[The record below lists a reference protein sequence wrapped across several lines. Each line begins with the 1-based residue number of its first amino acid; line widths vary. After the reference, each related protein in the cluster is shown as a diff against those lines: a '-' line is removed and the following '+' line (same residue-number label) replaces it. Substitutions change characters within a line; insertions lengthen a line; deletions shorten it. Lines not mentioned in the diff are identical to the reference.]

1 MAIAVSTNLPYD
13 LTYFPGYGITSIPS
27 LGVEYY
33 PSGHKRFSF
42 GLDFEC
48 PFWAHYD
55 THRFL
60 QANNLTLSSRW
71 YFQKG
76 YKGDYHGLF
85 LYAGAGAARYGI
97 GWDAHGW
104 QGEGFHLS
112 AGLGWKFALG
122 RKSRFFMDM
131 GLAGG
136 WFHSR
141 YDPYVYGYDATGWYY
156 YDYTGLPENFIKRNQ
171 ALDWFGPTRVW
182 ISIGMELFKRSKNHG
197 TK

>member
-1 MAIAVSTNLPYD
+1 MLFLTGLVLLLASGALVNTTDTTDTASIRCLDKPEMAIAVSTNLPYD

-136 WFHSR
+136 RFHSR
-141 YDPYVYGYDATGWYY
+141 AAP
-156 YDYTGLPENFIKRNQ
+156 R
-171 ALDWFGPTRVW
+171 
-182 ISIGMELFKRSKNHG
+182 ISGDTSK
-197 TK
+197 KE